1 MDASASA
8 DGVAARLEALQ
19 EQCACWTLES
29 DRQLLHVLQ
38 EMSQE
43 LLASLDGCRAAADS
57 VSSEAGAAAVRVA
70 ATASQFRLLSL
81 TRFIQQVRCCEAAPG
96 VCVGLQE
103 RCFICWAV
111 KAQQ

>member
-19 EQCACWTLES
+19 SQCACWTLES

-38 EMSQE
+38 DMSQE

-70 ATASQFRLLSL
+70 ATASQFRLLSH
-81 TRFIQQVRCCEAAPG
+81 TRFIQQVRCCEVVPG
-96 VCVGLQE
+96 VFAGP
-103 RCFICWAV
+103 
-111 KAQQ
+111 